1 MKRLFSNH
9 KNWLWILGGFI
20 LFLVLLYQLFQAQQK
35 LRSIRRQ
42 LQPTTSQTNNS
53 HQKNQTVMKT
63 VFTFVLLLLSFL
75 AFSQNV
81 GIGTTTPTEKL
92 HVSGNTIIS
101 GNLAVGLPAAA
112 YRLDVGGTA
121 RINGDLNVLNNNPG
135 GTWFYLTNTSVSP
148 TGWKIIAAADG
159 KLKFFNTSN
168 SSAIT
173 LLQNGNVG
181 LGKDN
186 PIYPL
191 DVDGDAAVSGN
202 FAIGGV
208 LGFGHQV
215 VFTETMY
222 SASGI
227 GSFNK
232 VCPAGTKLL
241 SGGGGYPG
249 FDTNIAG
256 NIEMIYNGPD
266 PDFPST
272 RWRIY
277 IWNKNNAA
285 VPIRLYCIC
294 ANIF

>member
-1 MKRLFSNH
+1 MKT
-9 KNWLWILGGFI
+9 
-20 LFLVLLYQLFQAQQK
+20 FLATVLLWQA
-35 LRSIRRQ
+35 I
-42 LQPTTSQTNNS
+42 P
-53 HQKNQTVMKT
+53 
-63 VFTFVLLLLSFL
+63 LL
-75 AFSQNV
+75 SQNV

-92 HVSGNTIIS
+92 HVAGNTIIS
-101 GNLAVGLPAAA
+101 GNLAVGLPAAG

-135 GTWFYLTNTSVSP
+135 GTWFYLTNTSINP
-148 TGWKIIAAADG
+148 TGWKIIAAPDG

-181 LGKDN
+181 IGKEN
-186 PIYPL
+186 PVYPL
-191 DVDGDAAVSGN
+191 DVVGDASISGN
-202 FAIGGV
+202 VAIGGV

-215 VFTETMY
+215 VFTESMY

-232 VCPAGTKLL
+232 SCPAGTKLL

-266 PDFPST
+266 PDFPAT

-277 IWNKNNAA
+277 IWNKNNAT

-294 ANIF
+294 ANIY